1 MISTVLPVYVVD
13 VNVAVLPAETDIV
26 FPDVTKS
33 KIFPVFPAVLSMTVK
48 FSFLASSPKAPVPR
62 KRIGLLA
69 LPDLASS
76 VNTEPVNVL
85 PR

>member
-1 MISTVLPVYVVD
+1 MISTVLPEYVAD
-13 VNVAVLPAETDIV
+13 VNVAVLLAEIDIV

-33 KIFPVFPAVLSMTVK
+33 KIFPVARSITVK
-48 FSFLASSPKAPVPR
+48 FSFLASSPKAPAPK

>member
-1 MISTVLPVYVVD
+1 MISTVLPEYVDD
-13 VNVAVLPAETDIV
+13 VNVAVLPEIDIV
-26 FPDVTKS
+26 FPDVAKS
-33 KIFPVFPAVLSMTVK
+33 KMLPPALSITVK
-48 FSFLASSPKAPVPR
+48 SCFLESSLKVPVPR

-69 LPDLASS
+69 LPDLESS